1 MYHSISPSLIS
12 LKLMGVLYHSMKSTE
27 YPLIL
32 KSPITCF
39 LGESHKSSDQMVMST
54 CYWVH
59 SAIRCKQKNCALK
72 QRSIPFKVRSTDENH
87 VKLYRV
93 GHQIM
98 PMYGVVTGISTNCVV
113 TS

>member
-12 LKLMGVLYHSMKSTE
+12 LKLMGVLYHLMKSTE

-59 SAIRCKQKNCALK
+59 SVYLGLVVYKPCTVIVYLA
-72 QRSIPFKVRSTDENH
+72 V
-87 VKLYRV
+87 
-93 GHQIM
+93 QILHTQY
-98 PMYGVVTGISTNCVV
+98 PSVLNPTCSCTH
-113 TS
+113 SH